1 MLEDEDMVLS
11 PDVWRR
17 RGDERYGEH
26 DRQGSK
32 PRQDRH
38 GAHHRP
44 GGHQGQGPSPISYDE
59 RGGRPHA
66 FMLPMRRTIPRWD
79 LATSTWAL
87 DGGARAG

>member
-44 GGHQGQGPSPISYDE
+44 GGHQGQGPSPISDDE

-66 FMLPMRRTIPRWD
+66 FMLPMRRTI
-79 LATSTWAL
+79 L
-87 DGGARAG
+87 DGIWQPPPGRL